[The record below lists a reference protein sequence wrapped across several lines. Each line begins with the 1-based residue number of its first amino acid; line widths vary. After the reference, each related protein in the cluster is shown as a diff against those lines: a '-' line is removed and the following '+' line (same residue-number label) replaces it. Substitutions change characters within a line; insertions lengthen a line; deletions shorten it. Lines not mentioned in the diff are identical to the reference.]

1 MLCYLLYE
9 TKRQYY
15 KNLDIKEV
23 TENKKLFKSVKSH
36 FGKGD
41 SILEKFMLLG
51 KNSVRTNENEN
62 ATIMNNFLI
71 NITKNVDLKSSKKST
86 TKNLNSTVSE
96 FDDHISIKRSKDV
109 F

>member
-1 MLCYLLYE
+1 M
-9 TKRQYY
+9 
-15 KNLDIKEV
+15 DIKKV
-23 TENKKLFKSVKSH
+23 PENKKLFKSIKSH

-41 SILEKFMLLG
+41 SISEKLMLLG
-51 KNSVRTNENEN
+51 KNSIRTNENEN

-71 NITKNVDLKSSKKST
+71 NITKNVDLKSSKIST

-96 FDDHISIKRSKDV
+96 FDDHISMKKIKV